1 MSLTVT
7 QDMKQR
13 ASSGTMTHEEFIACI
28 QLSLPQAWQIVD
40 KLVGELR
47 DNSALSHAVHAPLH
61 MTDEQ
66 RGQLLRL
73 VASSS
78 MKSAVER
85 STGLKLEFQNCHKL
99 AAFRPEAVDSPA
111 HRAFISAE
119 AQILAQSPELV
130 DC

>member
-13 ASSGTMTHEEFIACI
+13 ASSGTLTHKEFIECI
-28 QLSLPQAWQIVD
+28 KFSLPQAWQIVD

-47 DNSALSHAVHAPLH
+47 ENSALSHAIHAPKH
-61 MTDEQ
+61 MAEEQ

-73 VASSS
+73 LASSS
-78 MKSAVER
+78 MKAAVER
-85 STGLKLEFQNCHKL
+85 SLGLKFEFQNCHKL
-99 AAFRPEAVDSPA
+99 AAFRPEAVGSPA
-111 HRAFISAE
+111 HREFTSAE